1 MTMAQ
6 GRKTASHRRQQ
17 TMESALAPNATRK
30 ILEINRCPNSP
41 KKPIVDFLKIQL
53 SVHSTVSYKK
63 HYFEVNYY
71 DDTSATIWEKE
82 HCEE

>member
-17 TMESALAPNATRK
+17 TMESALAPNAIRK

-41 KKPIVDFLKIQL
+41 KTPIIDLLKI
-53 SVHSTVSYKK
+53 
-63 HYFEVNYY
+63 
-71 DDTSATIWEKE
+71 
-82 HCEE
+82 